1 MVLELA
7 GRARVVGDDI
17 NADYIITSSRKR
29 ETIDASV
36 LKQYLLEVVDPGF
49 ASSVRDGDLLVAGR
63 NFGCGS
69 AMEVAATVILAAGIR
84 AVLAASFSRTFYRN
98 AINNGLLP
106 VECDTSR
113 IQEGDRLTIRLVDG
127 HLNVRNLTRT
137 EALAGVTLPPIMLA
151 ILDAGGL
158 VEAIRRH
165 GSLRRLVI
173 PSEARNLRRPN
184 RGPLSE
190 G

>member
-1 MVLELA
+1 MRIDLQ

-29 ETIDASV
+29 ATIDASV
-36 LKQYLLEVVDPGF
+36 LRQYLLEVVDPAF
-49 ASSVRDGDLLVAGR
+49 AASVREGDLLVAGR

-84 AVLAASFSRTFYRN
+84 AVLAHSFSRTFYRN

-113 IQEGDRLTIRLVDG
+113 IHEGDSLGIRLVDG
-127 HLNVRNLTRT
+127 RLDVRNLTKN
-137 EALAGVTLPPIMLA
+137 EALSGGTLPQIVLA
-151 ILDAGGL
+151 ILECGGL
-158 VEAIRRH
+158 VEAVRRH
-165 GSLRRLVI
+165 GNLGHL
-173 PSEARNLRRPN
+173 ARTV
-184 RGPLSE
+184 
-190 G
+190 